1 MFSALRGKAFEDRA
15 WELSERA
22 KDISGRAI
30 AMGPAGA
37 WRDVPI
43 SRNSEVER
51 GEWDITGP
59 TAPPLPPQPTEYHVP
74 LRDESLSSS
83 PSRLPPP
90 TSPSQ
95 FSSAAEPW
103 LSLDEGG
110 GGHQQGRRAP
120 ANGRGGVGATQT
132 GGVAVSPFPT
142 APTSLI
148 REDGSLY
155 PPLMTGG
162 GTRDRVEEQQQQ
174 QRRQRRW
181 KDDDDDEDDD
191 MSTRPPSASPA
202 AGNWGREI
210 AEGGGRTASE
220 GSVPYYLPVGSG
232 SGGAERAREGGRG
245 GKHKARVSAGTSG
258 TEDDWNAPQPL
269 LIGSTSRPQES
280 RGRGGSSVEGGA
292 RTARG
297 GGGRAGA
304 RQGGGGSP
312 SSSSNAGGRES
323 PYGTEQGYSRG
334 VPDDSSSGGR
344 RKPKGDR
351 VCCRRCTWLVPAIVI
366 ACCVVF
372 VISMYRNNCP
382 ENGGAAANK
391 CVLPSL
397 GRFSF
402 EPLKMNPMI
411 GPLAETLLN
420 FGALETELLRKRHK
434 NKYRLFSYV
443 WLHAGVVHL
452 VLNMLG
458 VLVIGLRL
466 EQEFG
471 AWRTLLVYL
480 VSAFGGS
487 LMSALLLAGGVI
499 VVGASGAL
507 FGLLGATLAELIV
520 NWTIYGRRISTLFTL
535 IFLIVVNL
543 LVGLTPHVDNFSH
556 IGGFVSGVLLGF
568 VFLVKPQFGYL
579 ADNIQLKYN
588 GYKDYTV
595 YPVPPLP
602 TDDPYV
608 IRSGAPPKR
617 KHNQFQRTMRCIA
630 FALLLFGFA
639 SATAFVLLNVD
650 GNKAC
655 SWCKYMDCVDTRYWD
670 CHRQSSSYSSTYPIS
685 DDVLACAADLNVPP
699 QRLIVQASRLLDVV
713 VHFGGRVGGHS
724 SSAWCS
730 WF

>member
-1 MFSALRGKAFEDRA
+1 
-15 WELSERA
+15 
-22 KDISGRAI
+22 
-30 AMGPAGA
+30 MGPGA
-37 WRDVPI
+37 WRDVPF
-43 SRNSEVER
+43 SRSSEVER
-51 GEWDITGP
+51 GEWDATDP

-74 LRDESLSSS
+74 LREESFSLS
-83 PSRLPPP
+83 PSGLAPP

-95 FSSAAEPW
+95 VSSTAEPW
-103 LSLDEGG
+103 LSLDEDGG
-110 GGHQQGRRAP
+110 RQLGRRA
-120 ANGRGGVGATQT
+120 ANGRGGVAATQT
-132 GGVAVSPFPT
+132 GGVAVSPFPK

-148 REDGSLY
+148 GEEGSLY
-155 PPLMTGG
+155 PQLMIGR
-162 GTRDRVEEQQQQ
+162 GTADREEEQQQQ
-174 QRRQRRW
+174 QQRQRRW
-181 KDDDDDEDDD
+181 TDDED

-202 AGNWGREI
+202 VGNWGREVD
-210 AEGGGRTASE
+210 EGERRTAGE
-220 GSVPYYLPVGSG
+220 GSVPYYLPVGSR
-232 SGGAERAREGGRG
+232 SGGEERAREGGRG
-245 GKHKARVSAGTSG
+245 EMHKARVSEGTSG
-258 TEDDWNAPQPL
+258 MEDDWNSPEPL
-269 LIGSTSRPQES
+269 LTGSTSRPQES
-280 RGRGGSSVEGGA
+280 RGQGGSSVEWGA
-292 RTARG
+292 RTA
-297 GGGRAGA
+297 
-304 RQGGGGSP
+304 GGGSGRGGHGGGTP
-312 SSSSNAGGRES
+312 SSRKAVERES
-323 PYGTEQGYSRG
+323 SYGTEQGYSRG
-334 VPDDSSSGGR
+334 VPDDSSSGGG

-351 VCCRRCTWLVPAIVI
+351 GCCRRCTWLVPTVVI

-372 VISMYRNNCP
+372 VISMYRNNCS
-382 ENGGAAANK
+382 ENAGAAANK
-391 CVLPSL
+391 CFLPSL

-411 GPLAETLLN
+411 GPSPRTLLN

-434 NKYRLFSYV
+434 NKYRLFTYV

-471 AWRTLLVYL
+471 PWRTLLVYL

-520 NWTIYGRRISTLFTL
+520 NWTIYGRRISTLVTL

-543 LVGLTPHVDNFSH
+543 LVGLTPLVDNFSH
-556 IGGFVSGVLLGF
+556 IGGFVSGLLLGF

-579 ADNIQLKYN
+579 ADDIQFKYN

-602 TDDPYV
+602 MDDPYV
-608 IRSGAPPKR
+608 VIRPGAPPKR

-630 FALLLFGFA
+630 FALLLFGLA

-655 SWCKYMDCVDTRYWD
+655 SWCKYMDCVETRFWD
-670 CHRQSSSYSSTYPIS
+670 CDRQVRTVSCTLIIEGDTSITCPDGIRHFPLPVNAS
-685 DDVLACAADLNVPP
+685 
-699 QRLIVQASRLLDVV
+699 QREIERTCVNN
-713 VHFGGRVGGHS
+713 
-724 SSAWCS
+724 CT
-730 WF
+730 